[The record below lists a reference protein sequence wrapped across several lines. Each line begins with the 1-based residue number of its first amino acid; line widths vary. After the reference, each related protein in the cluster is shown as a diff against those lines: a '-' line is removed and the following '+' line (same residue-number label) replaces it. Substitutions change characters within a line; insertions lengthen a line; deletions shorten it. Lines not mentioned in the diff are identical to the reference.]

1 MGDYS
6 VYMHV
11 NRANGK
17 RYIGITS
24 GNPLKR
30 WANGKGYYRNK
41 HFSDAII
48 KYGWDNFDHVILF
61 SGIEKDE
68 ACKEEQRLIKK
79 YGTQDKNKGYNLTSG
94 GEHFKHSDFSREL
107 MSEKRKGVK
116 PPPFTEEHKAR
127 LRENHSGGADCVT
140 VICIETGKIYES
152 INDAARATGINKKG
166 ISGCVRRLLHYNT
179 AGGFHWKY
187 AE

>member
-1 MGDYS
+1 MSDFC

-11 NRANGK
+11 NKANGK
-17 RYIGITS
+17 KYIGITS
-24 GNPLKR
+24 GNPLTR

-48 KYGWDNFDHVILF
+48 KYGWANFDHVILQ
-61 SGIEKDE
+61 SGLSKDE
-68 ACKEEQRLIKK
+68 ACAEEQRLIKL
-79 YGTQDKNKGYNLTSG
+79 YGTQDKNKGYNLTNG
-94 GEHFKHSDFSREL
+94 GEHFKHSTFSRKL
-107 MSEKRKGVK
+107 MSQKRKGIK

-127 LRENHSGGADCVT
+127 IRENHGGGADSVT
-140 VICIETGKIYES
+140 VICIETGKVYAS
-152 INDAARATGINKKG
+152 INDAARDTGINKKG